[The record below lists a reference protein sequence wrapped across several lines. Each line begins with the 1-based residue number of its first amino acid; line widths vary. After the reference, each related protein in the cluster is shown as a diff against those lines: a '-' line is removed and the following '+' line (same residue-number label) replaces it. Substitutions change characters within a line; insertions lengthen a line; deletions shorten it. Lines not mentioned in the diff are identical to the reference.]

1 MSERNLAAFS
11 PSICNVNHPPEPTA
25 YVIAGPN
32 GAGKTTFAL
41 QYLPR
46 FVGCP
51 EFVNADLIASGL
63 SPFNPESQA
72 SIAGRLML
80 RRLDDLSSA
89 RRTFGFETTLAGRA
103 HARRLQVMK
112 RRFDDRLA
120 MFFIWLPSVEQAIAR
135 VAARVREGGHGIP
148 EPTIRRRYRQGIT
161 NFGKLYAPLFDQWV
175 VYDGSD
181 RPAVKIVSEV
191 DGNRTV
197 FDADRFIQLT
207 QQTSGLIS

>member
-1 MSERNLAAFS
+1 M
-11 PSICNVNHPPEPTA
+11 NHPPEPTV

-41 QYLPR
+41 KYLPR
-46 FVGCP
+46 FVDCP

-72 SIAGRLML
+72 AMAGRLML
-80 RRLDDLSSA
+80 RRLDELSSA
-89 RRTFGFETTLAGRA
+89 RTTFGFETTLSGRT

-112 RRFDDRLA
+112 RRYGYRLA

-135 VAARVREGGHGIP
+135 VAARVREGGHDIP

-161 NFGKLYAPLFDQWV
+161 NFGKLYAPLLDQWV

-181 RPAVKIVSEV
+181 RPAVKIVGEV
-191 DGNRTV
+191 DGNRTI
-197 FDADRFIQLT
+197 FDAARFTRLLQR
-207 QQTSGLIS
+207 SPGLIT